1 MFTLLTN
8 GNIHTM
14 DDQCERADAIVTKDN
29 KFAYVGTESGARGY
43 LKERVEAYEEID
55 LGGHLVL
62 PAFNDS
68 HMHFIHFAKNIRSVN
83 LSGATSI
90 HELIERLK
98 AGLIRRDPADKAW
111 LEGDGWNHDY
121 FQDEKRF
128 PNKFDLDEVTDKVP
142 MLVIRTCSHI
152 GVLNSAAMREIGLNK
167 ETAVQYGDLV
177 EVLTD
182 GEPNGVIKENL
193 LGDVKI
199 KISNLNL
206 ETLKEIIPLAQEKLL
221 EQGITSVQS
230 DDIGYLSGSDYELFF
245 KAFQDLE
252 AAGKLRMRLGE
263 QCLLET
269 VPQIKEFFE
278 KGYNVGWGGE
288 KLKVTCIKLL
298 EDGSLGARTAALRKP
313 YADDTSTTGLVL
325 HSPEELDELVALSH
339 QNGCP
344 VAIHAIGDRAI
355 ENALNAIEKVRK
367 TNSKNIRHGIVHC
380 QITDEAQLDRFGK
393 LDVLAFIQPIFID
406 YDMNIVYDRVGAELT
421 ETSYAWKTLIDKGV
435 HVSIGSDCPVEAFD
449 PMPNIYSAV
458 ARKNITGKEKRVF
471 LPDQKMTMQEAI
483 HAFTVE
489 GAYAS
494 GEEAIKGTVTAGKLA
509 DFIVLDHDL
518 FNLNNEEEILDTKVL
533 ASFFDGKLAYGSQ
546 HLLKKKG

>member
-8 GNIHTM
+8 GNIRTM
-14 DDQCERADAIVTKDN
+14 DGRCERAEAMVTKDN
-29 KFAYVGTESGARGY
+29 KFAYVGTESGARNY
-43 LKERVEAYEEID
+43 LKESGEAYEEID

-83 LSGATSI
+83 LSGTTSI
-90 HELIERLK
+90 REVIERLK
-98 AGLIRRDPADKAW
+98 AGLERRDPAEKAW

-128 PNKFDLDEVTDKVP
+128 PNKFDLDEVTDEVP

-167 ETAVQYGDLV
+167 ETASQYGDLA
-177 EVLTD
+177 EVLPD

-230 DDIGYLSGSDYELFF
+230 DDIGYLSGSDYELLF

-252 AAGKLRMRLGE
+252 EAGKLRMRLGE

-269 VPQIKEFFE
+269 VPQIKEFFG
-278 KGYNVGWGGE
+278 KGYNVGWGSE
-288 KLKVTCIKLL
+288 KLRVTCIKLL

-313 YADDTSTTGLVL
+313 YADDAAATGLIL
-325 HSPEELDELVALSH
+325 HPQEELDELVALSH

-355 ENALNAIEKVRK
+355 ENALNSIEKVRK
-367 TNSKNIRHGIVHC
+367 NDPKNIRHGIVHC

-406 YDMNIVYDRVGAELT
+406 YDMNIVYDRVGQELA

-435 HVSIGSDCPVEAFD
+435 HASIGSDSPVEAFD
-449 PMPNIYSAV
+449 SMPNIYSAV

-471 LPDQKMTMQEAI
+471 LPEQKMTMEEAI

-494 GEEAIKGTVTAGKLA
+494 GEEAVKGTIAAGKLA

-533 ASFFDGKLAYGSQ
+533 ATFFDGELAYGSQ
-546 HLLKKKG
+546 HLLKKG